1 MQNYGTLK
9 SFIADFLARDDLTS
23 QIGTFITLTEQRMS
37 RELDIA
43 LLERTTQSSVSAG
56 QQFVS
61 LPTDLR
67 SIREVA
73 YVDGG
78 TRQGLHY
85 LSPSQLDERKRS
97 TTTDAL
103 AFYSITANELELL
116 APPIKAL
123 TLEFVYNE
131 GVAALT
137 DSEPTN
143 TVLARHGDCYLQ
155 GALHQAFAF
164 LQDEQRAQYHDALFT
179 RALAEIKKD
188 SDRLRFGT
196 SDLQIRRGASGGG
209 SGLVSVGGSSA
220 GTGTQGPTGP
230 QGPAGPAGPAGA
242 DGADGADGLGWTGG
256 SYDAGTGVVT
266 FTSDDGLSFS
276 TGDLRGSGSG
286 SGIAN
291 VVEDTTPQLGGNLDL
306 NSNDITGTGD
316 IDLTGTITAT
326 SGGSVI
332 PFYFADQAAFPNA
345 STYHGAIAHSHADGT
360 MYFAHGEA
368 WERLAKYAEISAS
381 YTDADVNAHLNQS
394 TATSGQV
401 LSWNGTDYDWVTQSG
416 GGSGDITAVNITAGT
431 GLTGSQNTASGDHT
445 QTLSLAVAGI
455 GSGTYGSTDNATKI
469 DQITVDAYGRVTNVT
484 TGDNRQNAFAS
495 VSGNTGSI
503 SALSPTMGFG
513 IVGTGGITTYTSGL
527 LLYVD
532 GSGISGGGS
541 GTPGGSNTQVQYNN
555 NGSFGGDSTFTF
567 NATTNTLTV
576 ENLEVTGSGSTNTI
590 SSSSDVVLDAGNRVT
605 VEGTVPFR
613 LPNLTTAQ
621 RNAISAQTGDMVF
634 NTSTN
639 AVNVWNGSSWVAL

>member
-73 YVDGG
+73 YIDGG

-103 AFYSITANELELL
+103 AYYSITANELELL
-116 APPIKAL
+116 APPSKAL

-196 SDLQIRRGASGGG
+196 SDLQIRRGASDGG
-209 SGLVSVGGSSA
+209 SGLISVGGSSV
-220 GTGTQGPTGP
+220 GTGTQGP
-230 QGPAGPAGPAGA
+230 QGPAGA

-256 SYDAGTGVVT
+256 SYDANTGIVT
-266 FTSDDGLSFS
+266 FTSDDGLGFS
-276 TGDLRGSGSG
+276 TTDLRGSGSG

-306 NSNDITGTGD
+306 NSNDITGAGD
-316 IDLTGTITAT
+316 INLTGTITAT

-345 STYHGAIAHSHADGT
+345 TTYHGAIAHSHADGA
-360 MYFAHGEA
+360 MYFAHGGS
-368 WERLAKYAEISAS
+368 WQKLADTTAATTSVAGLMAAADK
-381 YTDADVNAHLNQS
+381 TKLDAINQS
-394 TATSGQV
+394 LATTDDVAFNDLALAGDLQV
-401 LSWNGTDYDWVTQSG
+401 NGTTTTVGTTNMAVADSLIELSNGFTGTPVNDAGIVIERGTGDNAFIGWDESDDKFILGTGTFVGTDTGNLTITKGDAALGTLTTVVG
-416 GGSGDITAVNITAGT
+416 GVDIDVRRAKVETPTASADFAGDARLYNVATT
-431 GLTGSQNTASGDHT
+431 GLTFTMDDTALNEGDIITIYANGYDVTIAQDGTNGFDTVKLDGTTTAHSGNITVANGSIATISVISTTGGS
-445 QTLSLAVAGI
+445 SLAVVAGQ
-455 GSGTYGSTDNATKI
+455 G
-469 DQITVDAYGRVTNVT
+469 
-484 TGDNRQNAFAS
+484 
-495 VSGNTGSI
+495 
-503 SALSPTMGFG
+503 LS
-513 IVGTGGITTYTSGL
+513 
-527 LLYVD
+527 
-532 GSGISGGGS
+532 
-541 GTPGGSNTQVQYNN
+541 
-555 NGSFGGDSTFTF
+555 
-567 NATTNTLTV
+567 
-576 ENLEVTGSGSTNTI
+576 
-590 SSSSDVVLDAGNRVT
+590 
-605 VEGTVPFR
+605 
-613 LPNLTTAQ
+613 
-621 RNAISAQTGDMVF
+621 
-634 NTSTN
+634 
-639 AVNVWNGSSWVAL
+639 

>member
-116 APPIKAL
+116 APPSKAL

-196 SDLQIRRGASGGG
+196 SDLQIRRGASDGG
-209 SGLVSVGGSSA
+209 SGLISVGGSSV
-220 GTGTQGPTGP
+220 GTGTQGP
-230 QGPAGPAGPAGA
+230 QGPAGA

-256 SYDAGTGVVT
+256 SYDANTGIVT
-266 FTSDDGLSFS
+266 FTSDDGLGFS
-276 TGDLRGSGSG
+276 TTDLRGSGSG

-306 NSNDITGTGD
+306 NSNDITGAGD
-316 IDLTGTITAT
+316 INLTGTITAT

-345 STYHGAIAHSHADGT
+345 TTYHGAIAHSHADGA
-360 MYFAHGEA
+360 MYFAHGGS
-368 WERLAKYAEISAS
+368 WQKLADTTAATTSVAGLMAAADK
-381 YTDADVNAHLNQS
+381 TKLDAINQS
-394 TATSGQV
+394 LATTDDVAFNDLALAGDLQV
-401 LSWNGTDYDWVTQSG
+401 NGTTTTVGTTNMAVADSLIELSNGFTGTPVNDAGIVIERGTGDNAFIGWDESDDKFILGTGTFVGTDTGNLTITKGDAALGTLTTVVG
-416 GGSGDITAVNITAGT
+416 GVDIDVRRAKVETPTASADFAGDARLYNVATT
-431 GLTGSQNTASGDHT
+431 GLTFTMDDTALNEGDIITIYANGYDVTIAQDGTNGFDTVKLDGTTTAHSGNITVANGSIATISVISTTGGS
-445 QTLSLAVAGI
+445 SLAVVAGQ
-455 GSGTYGSTDNATKI
+455 G
-469 DQITVDAYGRVTNVT
+469 
-484 TGDNRQNAFAS
+484 
-495 VSGNTGSI
+495 
-503 SALSPTMGFG
+503 LS
-513 IVGTGGITTYTSGL
+513 
-527 LLYVD
+527 
-532 GSGISGGGS
+532 
-541 GTPGGSNTQVQYNN
+541 
-555 NGSFGGDSTFTF
+555 
-567 NATTNTLTV
+567 
-576 ENLEVTGSGSTNTI
+576 
-590 SSSSDVVLDAGNRVT
+590 
-605 VEGTVPFR
+605 
-613 LPNLTTAQ
+613 
-621 RNAISAQTGDMVF
+621 
-634 NTSTN
+634 
-639 AVNVWNGSSWVAL
+639 

>member
-73 YVDGG
+73 YIDGG

-103 AFYSITANELELL
+103 AYYSITANELELL
-116 APPIKAL
+116 APPSKAL

-209 SGLVSVGGSSA
+209 SGLISVGGSSA
-220 GTGTQGPTGP
+220 GTGTQGP

-242 DGADGADGLGWTGG
+242 DGADGLGWTGG
-256 SYDAGTGVVT
+256 SYDANTGIVT
-266 FTSDDGLSFS
+266 FTSDDGLEFS
-276 TGDLRGSGSG
+276 TTDLRGGGSG

-316 IDLTGTITAT
+316 INLTGTITAT

-345 STYHGAIAHSHADGT
+345 TTYHGAIAHSHADGT
-360 MYFAHGEA
+360 MYFAHGGA
-368 WERLAKYAEISAS
+368 WERLAKYSEVGTS
-381 YTDADVNAHLNQS
+381 YGDADVDTHLNQS
-394 TATSGQV
+394 NPTSGYV
-401 LSWNGTDYDWVTQSG
+401 LSWNGTDYAWVAPT
-416 GGSGDITAVNITAGT
+416 TAAALGYTAGATTGTVTNTAGT
-431 GLTGSQNTASGDHT
+431 DATLPSATTTNAGLLTGSDKTKLDGFDQSLATTSSPTFVNTTFTGVAMPSIAGATSWDVSLKQMNKVTASGAT
-445 QTLSLAVAGI
+445 TVTLSNVTSLSDGTPLTLMIEDAASASLTLAGA
-455 GSGTYGSTDNATKI
+455 TFKYPNATAPALNGTAGEWVI
-469 DQITVDAYGRVTNVT
+469 
-484 TGDNRQNAFAS
+484 
-495 VSGNTGSI
+495 I
-503 SALSPTMGFG
+503 SL
-513 IVGTGGITTYTSGL
+513 I
-527 LLYVD
+527 
-532 GSGISGGGS
+532 
-541 GTPGGSNTQVQYNN
+541 
-555 NGSFGGDSTFTF
+555 
-567 NATTNTLTV
+567 
-576 ENLEVTGSGSTNTI
+576 
-590 SSSSDVVLDAGNRVT
+590 VLDAATSLVAVADVT
-605 VEGTVPFR
+605 V
-613 LPNLTTAQ
+613 
-621 RNAISAQTGDMVF
+621 S
-634 NTSTN
+634 
-639 AVNVWNGSSWVAL
+639 

>member
-103 AFYSITANELELL
+103 AFYSVTANELELL
-116 APPIKAL
+116 APPSKAL

-209 SGLVSVGGSSA
+209 SGLMSVGGSSA
-220 GTGTQGPTGP
+220 GTGTQGP
-230 QGPAGPAGPAGA
+230 QGPAGPAGPTGPT
-242 DGADGADGLGWTGG
+242 GPDGLGFTGG
-256 SYDAGTGVVT
+256 SYDANTGIVT
-266 FTSDDGLSFS
+266 FTSDDGLGFS
-276 TGDLRGSGSG
+276 TTDLRGSGSG

-332 PFYFADQAAFPNA
+332 PFYFANQAAFPNA
-345 STYHGAIAHSHADGT
+345 TTYHGAIAHSHADGT
-360 MYFAHGEA
+360 MYFAHGGS
-368 WERLAKYAEISAS
+368 WERLAKYSEIGTS

-401 LSWNGTDYDWVTQSG
+401 LSWNGSDYDWVAQSSG
-416 GGSGDITAVNITAGT
+416 G
-431 GLTGSQNTASGDHT
+431 
-445 QTLSLAVAGI
+445 
-455 GSGTYGSTDNATKI
+455 
-469 DQITVDAYGRVTNVT
+469 
-484 TGDNRQNAFAS
+484 
-495 VSGNTGSI
+495 
-503 SALSPTMGFG
+503 
-513 IVGTGGITTYTSGL
+513 
-527 LLYVD
+527 
-532 GSGISGGGS
+532 

-576 ENLEVTGSGSTNTI
+576 QNLEVTGSGSTNTI

-613 LPNLTTAQ
+613 LPNLTTTQ
-621 RNAISAQTGDMVF
+621 RNAISAQAGDMVF

-639 AVNVWNGSSWVAL
+639 AVNVYNGSSWVAL

>member
-43 LLERTTQSSVSAG
+43 LLERVARASVAQG

-73 YVDGG
+73 YVDGD
-78 TRQGLHY
+78 TRRALYY
-85 LSPSQLDERKRS
+85 LSPAQLDERKRS
-97 TTTDAL
+97 TTTSEL
-103 AFYSITANELELL
+103 AYYSITANDLELL
-116 APPIKAL
+116 ATPGKAL
-123 TLEFVYNE
+123 TLEIVYNE

-188 SDRLRFGT
+188 SDRQRFGT
-196 SDLQIRRGASGGG
+196 ADLQIRRGISDGGG
-209 SGLVSVGGSSA
+209 STGLVSTSSSTGGT
-220 GTGTQGPTGP
+220 TGATGP
-230 QGPAGPAGPAGA
+230 QGPA
-242 DGADGADGLGWTGG
+242 GADGADGLGWTGG

-266 FTSDDGLSFS
+266 FTSDDGLGFS

-286 SGIAN
+286 SGISN

-332 PFYFADQAAFPNA
+332 PFYFANQAAFPNA
-345 STYHGAIAHSHADGT
+345 TTYHGAIAHSHADGT
-360 MYFAHGEA
+360 MYFAHGGA
-368 WERLAKYAEISAS
+368 WERLAKYSEI
-381 YTDADVNAHLNQS
+381 
-394 TATSGQV
+394 
-401 LSWNGTDYDWVTQSG
+401 
-416 GGSGDITAVNITAGT
+416 GSGDITAVNITAGT
-431 GLTGSQNTASGDHT
+431 GLTGSQNTASGDHN
-445 QTLSLAVAGI
+445 QTLALATAGI
-455 GSGTYGSTDNATKI
+455 GSGTYGSTSNTTKI
-469 DQITVDAYGRVTNVT
+469 DTITVDAYGRVTAVATGAVSSGGSQASRSSASGSTGTINNNQT
-484 TGDNRQNAFAS
+484 TNITI
-495 VSGNTGSI
+495 TGFKGYGLYSI
-503 SALSPTMGFG
+503 Q
-513 IVGTGGITTYTSGL
+513 TSHAAWVR
-527 LLYVD
+527 LYVD
-532 GSGISGGGS
+532 TSSRTSDATRLQSVDPAPDAGVVAETITAT
-541 GTPGGSNTQVQYNN
+541 GTTVNFGPAVMGYTSNA
-555 NGSFGGDSTFTF
+555 STSLPL
-567 NATTNTLTV
+567 AVTNL
-576 ENLEVTGSGSTNTI
+576 SGSSANIT
-590 SSSSDVVLDAGNRVT
+590 VT
-605 VEGTVPFR
+605 LSLLQLE
-613 LPNLTTAQ
+613 A
-621 RNAISAQTGDMVF
+621 
-634 NTSTN
+634 
-639 AVNVWNGSSWVAL
+639 

>member
-116 APPIKAL
+116 APPSKAL

-209 SGLVSVGGSSA
+209 SGLISVGGSSA
-220 GTGTQGPTGP
+220 GTGTQGP

-256 SYDAGTGVVT
+256 SYDAGTGIVT
-266 FTSDDGLSFS
+266 FTSDDGLGFS

-306 NSNDITGTGD
+306 NSNDIIGTGD

-332 PFYFADQAAFPNA
+332 PFYFANQAAFPNA
-345 STYHGAIAHSHADGT
+345 TTYHGAIAHSHADGA
-360 MYFAHGEA
+360 MYFAHGGS
-368 WERLAKYAEISAS
+368 WNKLADTTAATTSVAGLMAAADKAKL
-381 YTDADVNAHLNQS
+381 DAINQS
-394 TATSGQV
+394 LATTDDVTFNDLVLAGDLQV
-401 LSWNGTDYDWVTQSG
+401 NGTTTTVGTTNMAVADSLIELSNGFTGTPVNDAGIVIERGTGDNAFMGWDESEDKFVLGTGAFVGTDTGNLTITKGDAALGTLTTVVG
-416 GGSGDITAVNITAGT
+416 GVDIDVRRAKVETPTASADFAGGARLYNVATT
-431 GLTGSQNTASGDHT
+431 GLTFTMDDTALNEGDIITVYANGYDVTIAQDATNGFDTVKLDGTTAAHSGNITVANGSIATISVISTTGGS
-445 QTLSLAVAGI
+445 SLAVVAGQ
-455 GSGTYGSTDNATKI
+455 G
-469 DQITVDAYGRVTNVT
+469 
-484 TGDNRQNAFAS
+484 
-495 VSGNTGSI
+495 
-503 SALSPTMGFG
+503 LS
-513 IVGTGGITTYTSGL
+513 
-527 LLYVD
+527 
-532 GSGISGGGS
+532 
-541 GTPGGSNTQVQYNN
+541 
-555 NGSFGGDSTFTF
+555 
-567 NATTNTLTV
+567 
-576 ENLEVTGSGSTNTI
+576 
-590 SSSSDVVLDAGNRVT
+590 
-605 VEGTVPFR
+605 
-613 LPNLTTAQ
+613 
-621 RNAISAQTGDMVF
+621 
-634 NTSTN
+634 
-639 AVNVWNGSSWVAL
+639 

>member
-73 YVDGG
+73 YIDGG

-103 AFYSITANELELL
+103 AYYSITANELELL
-116 APPIKAL
+116 APPSKAL

-209 SGLVSVGGSSA
+209 SGLISVGGSSA
-220 GTGTQGPTGP
+220 GTGTQGP
-230 QGPAGPAGPAGA
+230 QGPAGPAGA
-242 DGADGADGLGWTGG
+242 DGADGADDL
-256 SYDAGTGVVT
+256 
-266 FTSDDGLSFS
+266 GLS
-276 TGDLRGSGSG
+276 L
-286 SGIAN
+286 IH
-291 VVEDTTPQLGGNLDL
+291 
-306 NSNDITGTGD
+306 I
-316 IDLTGTITAT
+316 
-326 SGGSVI
+326 
-332 PFYFADQAAFPNA
+332 
-345 STYHGAIAHSHADGT
+345 
-360 MYFAHGEA
+360 
-368 WERLAKYAEISAS
+368 
-381 YTDADVNAHLNQS
+381 
-394 TATSGQV
+394 
-401 LSWNGTDYDWVTQSG
+401 
-416 GGSGDITAVNITAGT
+416 
-431 GLTGSQNTASGDHT
+431 
-445 QTLSLAVAGI
+445 
-455 GSGTYGSTDNATKI
+455 
-469 DQITVDAYGRVTNVT
+469 
-484 TGDNRQNAFAS
+484 
-495 VSGNTGSI
+495 
-503 SALSPTMGFG
+503 
-513 IVGTGGITTYTSGL
+513 
-527 LLYVD
+527 
-532 GSGISGGGS
+532 
-541 GTPGGSNTQVQYNN
+541 
-555 NGSFGGDSTFTF
+555 
-567 NATTNTLTV
+567 
-576 ENLEVTGSGSTNTI
+576 
-590 SSSSDVVLDAGNRVT
+590 
-605 VEGTVPFR
+605 
-613 LPNLTTAQ
+613 
-621 RNAISAQTGDMVF
+621 
-634 NTSTN
+634 
-639 AVNVWNGSSWVAL
+639 

>member
-116 APPIKAL
+116 APPSKAL

-209 SGLVSVGGSSA
+209 SGLMSVGGSSA
-220 GTGTQGPTGP
+220 GTGTQGP
-230 QGPAGPAGPAGA
+230 AGPPGPAGA
-242 DGADGADGLGWTGG
+242 DGADGADGLGFTGG
-256 SYDAGTGVVT
+256 SYDANTGIVT
-266 FTSDDGLSFS
+266 FTSDDGLGFS
-276 TGDLRGSGSG
+276 TTDLRGSGSG

-306 NSNDITGTGD
+306 NNFDITGTGD

-332 PFYFADQAAFPNA
+332 PFYFANQAAFPNA
-345 STYHGAIAHSHADGT
+345 TTYHGAIAHSHADGT
-360 MYFAHGEA
+360 MYFAHGGS
-368 WERLAKYAEISAS
+368 WERLAKYSEIGTS

-401 LSWNGTDYDWVTQSG
+401 LSWNGSDYAWVAQSS
-416 GGSGDITAVNITAGT
+416 GGSGDITAVNITAGS

-445 QTLSLAVAGI
+445 QTLSLATAGI
-455 GSGTYGSTDNATKI
+455 GSGTYGSTSNTTKI

-484 TGDNRQNAFAS
+484 TGA
-495 VSGNTGSI
+495 VS
-503 SALSPTMGFG
+503 
-513 IVGTGGITTYTSGL
+513 
-527 LLYVD
+527 
-532 GSGISGGGS
+532 GGS

-613 LPNLTTAQ
+613 LPNLTTTQ
-621 RNAISAQTGDMVF
+621 RNAISAQKGDMVF